1 MKHATHRDSRTA
13 NRTVLIVED
22 ADDCAAILE
31 IALSAIRDLEVR
43 HANSAES
50 ALRALDREHV
60 SVLITDVHLPLMDG
74 FELLTSIRRH
84 PLHSNVP
91 ILVISGDADPA
102 TPGRALTLG
111 ANAFFGKPYSPAAV
125 RQKIE
130 ELIHANS
137 T

>member
-1 MKHATHRDSRTA
+1 MKLPDVSNSVH
-13 NRTVLIVED
+13 RTVLIVED
-22 ADDCAAILE
+22 AEDCATTLE
-31 IALSAIRDLEVR
+31 IALSAIRNLHVR
-43 HANSAES
+43 HAHSAES
-50 ALRALDREHV
+50 ALMTLENEPVA
-60 SVLITDVHLPLMDG
+60 VLITDVHLPSMDG

-84 PLHSNVP
+84 PIHSRVP

-102 TPGRALTLG
+102 TPRRALNLG